1 MDISLQEYYQRTYF
15 DTDGLIELPGDK
27 YICNMSFE
35 NNEFY
40 VDLLF
45 NKKKYRFRIFHYTNE
60 EEMMCSI
67 NGQIKQI
74 SKEAKHV
81 IYVIFQQYLEYN
93 KNNQWEIKNA

>member
-1 MDISLQEYYQRTYF
+1 
-15 DTDGLIELPGDK
+15 
-27 YICNMSFE
+27 
-35 NNEFY
+35 
-40 VDLLF
+40 
-45 NKKKYRFRIFHYTNE
+45 
-60 EEMMCSI
+60 MMCSI